1 MLHAPQKVAYR
12 REIEPDAAPSQWSLN
27 SLCNVIRWRRSSII
41 LAIISCL
48 GIAIAY
54 LAITPL
60 SYKATAVVET
70 DTKRTPPQPNEFTP
84 DSTIDMAVVE
94 TQLEAIRSENLAL
107 SVIDKLSLWN
117 DPEFGGERSGL
128 RSWIAG
134 LLHGFRSTRYAPA
147 AVSERERKRQAALDH
162 FRRGLKV
169 ERIGR
174 SYVTQITF
182 ESRNPETA
190 ARVANAIADGYID
203 DQLNAKQETLQRSNE
218 WMQARIAKLRSDADA
233 AAKAADVFKASNP
246 LNVES
251 TLAKLHDLQAQAES
265 SRAAYQTA
273 VNRFNQALQ
282 LQQQS
287 VPATEARIL
296 TEATPPRDGSSPKAA
311 LVLMLAF
318 VGGGTLGAAGA
329 FGREFLQNLVRSPR
343 QLKAELGVKTLCAVP
358 NVPQRR
364 LLGLRRSHTPLVLID
379 STAKAKTSFSVAD
392 EAIRSL
398 KIAVDQYRRDKSCV
412 IGVTSAGGAEGRTT
426 LAFNL
431 ALLGAQCG
439 RRVLLIDGNLRNRKL
454 SSFLAPEQ
462 THGLQTLADQSS
474 EFGLCVTNWQETFA
488 FLGGSSDAIKRHP
501 GEILGSPI
509 IAAYMKTASEDY
521 DYVILDLP
529 PALNCSEV
537 QAIAPLTDGFIFVAE
552 WGKTSLQDIE
562 RAVANSDVVVQRL
575 IGVALNKVPDG
586 EQLTS

>member
-12 REIEPDAAPSQWSLN
+12 REIEREAAPSQWSLN
-27 SLCNVIRWRRSSII
+27 SLWNVIRWRRSSII
-41 LAIISCL
+41 WAIISCL
-48 GIAIAY
+48 GIAIGY

-70 DTKRTPPQPNEFTP
+70 DTKRSPPQPNEFTP
-84 DSTIDMAVVE
+84 DSTVDMAVVE

-117 DPEFGGERSGL
+117 DPEFGGERPGL

-134 LLHGFRSTRYAPA
+134 LLHGLRSTRDTP
-147 AVSERERKRQAALDH
+147 AVSEKERKRQTALDH

-203 DQLNAKQETLQRSNE
+203 DQLNAKQETLQRSND
-218 WMQARIAKLRSDADA
+218 WMQARIAKLRSESEV
-233 AAKAADVFKASNP
+233 AAKAADVFKASNS

-251 TLAKLHDLQAQAES
+251 TSAKLHDLQAQAES

-311 LVLMLAF
+311 LVLMLAL

-329 FGREFLQNLVRSPR
+329 FGREFLQGLVRSAR
-343 QLKAELGVKTLCAVP
+343 QIKTELGVKTLCAVP

-364 LLGLRRSHTPLVLID
+364 LLGLRRSHTPPVLID

-392 EAIRSL
+392 EAIRNL
-398 KIAVDQYRRDKSCV
+398 KIAVDQHCRDKSCV
-412 IGVTSAGGAEGRTT
+412 IGITSACSAEGKTT

-431 ALLGAQCG
+431 ALLAAQCG
-439 RRVLLIDGNLRNRKL
+439 RRVLLIDGNLRNRRL
-454 SSFLAPEQ
+454 SSLLAPEQ
-462 THGLQTLADQSS
+462 IQGLQALEDQSS

-488 FLGGSSDAIKRHP
+488 FLGESTDAIKRHP
-501 GEILGSPI
+501 AELLGSPV
-509 IAAYMKTASEDY
+509 IAAYMKKASEDY
-521 DYVILDLP
+521 DYVSLDLP

-537 QAIAPLTDGFIFVAE
+537 QVVAPLTDGFIFVAE

-562 RAVANSDVVVQRL
+562 RAVANSDAVVQRL

-586 EQLTS
+586 EHSTS